1 MAVAAVKE
9 PKGTEVNLA
18 PVREAD
24 DAAAAAFRLDP
35 HLISLMWDE
44 PFFSKI
50 LRPVTKVRTNS
61 IPTAGV
67 LAKDG
72 DIKMWWNPKFLAGL
86 TPLQVKGLL
95 KHECF
100 HLIFGHTTTRKHT
113 PHIVWNYATDLAINL
128 SLIHI

>member
-1 MAVAAVKE
+1 MAD
-9 PKGTEVNLA
+9 KGTNVDLA
-18 PVREAD
+18 PVKEVTAEE
-24 DAAAAAFRLDP
+24 AAAFELDP
-35 HLISLMWDE
+35 HLIRLMWDE

-50 LRPVTKVRTNS
+50 LRTVTKTKTEA

-86 TPLQVKGLL
+86 TSEEVKGLL

-100 HLIFGHTTTRKHT
+100 I
-113 PHIVWNYATDLAINL
+113 AI
-128 SLIHI
+128 